1 MEVEAYLSGDA
12 ASHGFPGET
21 ARNRIMF
28 GRPGQGYVYLIYGYH
43 FCVNAVCR
51 PAGIA
56 EAVLIR
62 AVEPKWG
69 EPILSKNRCSREP
82 RGLTNG
88 PAKLCQAMNIDRAL
102 NGIDLCDAD
111 SALFIG
117 KNPDAAAF
125 RRKEGPMITTSRI
138 GITREASLQL
148 RFYLDGSRFVSQ
160 RKRRPTGVVL
170 TSREG

>member
-12 ASHGFPGET
+12 ASHGFPGQT

-28 GRPGQGYVYLIYGYH
+28 GPPGQGYVYLIYGYH

-51 PAGIA
+51 PTGIA

-69 EPILSKNRCSREP
+69 EPILSKNRWARESH
-82 RGLTNG
+82 GLTNG

-111 SALFIG
+111 SALFIA
-117 KNPDAAAF
+117 KNPDVAAF

-138 GITREASLQL
+138 GITREASLPL

-160 RKRRPTGVVL
+160 RKRRPVGVVL
-170 TSREG
+170 T